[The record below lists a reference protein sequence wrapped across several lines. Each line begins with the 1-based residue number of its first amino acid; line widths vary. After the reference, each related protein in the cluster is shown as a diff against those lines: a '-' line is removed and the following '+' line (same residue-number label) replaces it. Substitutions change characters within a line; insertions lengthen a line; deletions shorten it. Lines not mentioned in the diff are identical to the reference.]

1 MGRIERQYGSDARRV
16 AKPPPPRRC
25 FESDGIMTGT
35 VILILIFIGV
45 LELWNSGR
53 LKLFWE
59 AANGTMVVKP
69 PA

>member
-1 MGRIERQYGSDARRV
+1 
-16 AKPPPPRRC
+16 
-25 FESDGIMTGT
+25 MTGT